1 MSRRH
6 QVILA
11 AALIVAGLLLA
22 FFYIYQ
28 RPRTVAER
36 AVRHLVATP
45 KQQFTADLQLQ
56 NSQATQAA
64 LKEKGTVE
72 VHLQGTYDRS
82 ATRPALASTV
92 DVTIKTESV
101 SLQVSGEA
109 RLREDK
115 FYLLISKI
123 PPLWPVLQNLKGQ
136 WVELPRGGT
145 KIEASPAEALPT
157 GQAGSAKEGQLFL
170 SVKRLGNNQ
179 YQALAT
185 QAAVVRFMNALAE
198 IMGTELSNQQLS
210 ELQRGIGQLE
220 QLPVTLTITP
230 FSHRLQRLET
240 TITPPNGNNVHF
252 VLQLERETKAAAITV
267 PDGAVTLESALK
279 KR

>member
-1 MSRRH
+1 MSRRR
-6 QVILA
+6 QGILA
-11 AALIVAGLLLA
+11 ATLIVAGLLLA

-28 RPRTVAER
+28 HPRAVAER
-36 AVRHLVATP
+36 AVRHLAATP

-56 NSQATQAA
+56 NSPATQAA

-82 ATRPALASTV
+82 VARPALASAV

-136 WVELPRGGT
+136 WVELPRGGHQ
-145 KIEASPAEALPT
+145 ESDANVNS
-157 GQAGSAKEGQLFL
+157 GQLFL

-185 QAAVVRFMNALAE
+185 QAAVVRFMNTLAE
-198 IMGTELSNQQLS
+198 IMGTELSNQQLT
-210 ELQRGIGQLE
+210 ELQRGIGQFE

-230 FSHRLQRLET
+230 FSHRLKRLET

-252 VLQLERETKAAAITV
+252 VLQLKPETKAATITV